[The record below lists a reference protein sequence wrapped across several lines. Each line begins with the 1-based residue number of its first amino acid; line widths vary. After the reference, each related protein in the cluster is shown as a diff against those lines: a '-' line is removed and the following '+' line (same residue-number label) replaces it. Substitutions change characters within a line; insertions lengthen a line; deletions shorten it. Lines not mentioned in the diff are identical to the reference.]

1 MWFVTIVIRNN
12 PLGWPSIASNWAKYS
27 AWNPFLPT
35 GDDWWHLRGSVN
47 LSRHGFYRC
56 STETHRAQKVGDIL
70 PVVAS
75 TFFSM
80 LPMGWCM
87 RGTFSI
93 PFFSLSFFSILWP
106 DNKFFYFCPSLSKL
120 KYKSMSLHY
129 VLLYIFFLQ
138 KEELSFSSRGRNLS
152 LSFVSRLY
160 SGILSMVD
168 WDRKCSFPWKSS
180 LYFLTRKISSADQR
194 MTKQS
199 LWLHRRANFFEISYL
214 CISLL
219 LSFFLFGCFI
229 FGTIK

>member
-1 MWFVTIVIRNN
+1 MDGIFVAAWTYRVTDSIVVQPKRIGLKRLAIYYLLS
-12 PLGWPSIASNWAKYS
+12 PPRFFPCSQWDDVCVERFPS
-27 AWNPFLPT
+27 L
-35 GDDWWHLRGSVN
+35 
-47 LSRHGFYRC
+47 
-56 STETHRAQKVGDIL
+56 
-70 PVVAS
+70 
-75 TFFSM
+75 
-80 LPMGWCM
+80 
-87 RGTFSI
+87 
-93 PFFSLSFFSILWP
+93 FSLSFLFFSILWP

-138 KEELSFSSRGRNLS
+138 KEELSFSSREGNLFLS
-152 LSFVSRLY
+152 LSFVGRFSFY

-168 WDRKCSFPWKSS
+168 WDRKCSFSWKSS

-199 LWLHRRANFFEISYL
+199 LWLHRRASFFEISDL